1 VAFSRFLFEQ
11 KLYYFLSCC
20 GQHSGTVP
28 AAEQWVSLMIYDLA
42 AEAGGGFLAIKT
54 NLYGQYAFPGTK

>member
-20 GQHSGTVP
+20 GQQSGTVHV
-28 AAEQWVSLMIYDLA
+28 AGQWASLMIYDLT

-54 NLYGQYAFPGTK
+54 NLYGHYAFPGTK